1 MTAVPV
7 DYDRDPERFRTG
19 RRVVQAYGTGDVHQ
33 PVAARLAAA
42 VGLTPVLD
50 VGCGDGALAEALAD
64 LPPPGAGVAGW
75 VGLDASATM
84 LSAAPRPSIRG
95 DAATLPV
102 ADASVGA
109 VCALWMLYHLE
120 DPATVVHEAHRVL
133 RVGGVFVACTSA
145 RDDSPELTAHLGS
158 QPATSFDAEEAEAI
172 VAEVFDDIEVDRW
185 DGPHVRLPD
194 RAAVGE
200 YLIGRCIDPE
210 LAAEVADA
218 ATVPLVVTKRGVVVW
233 ARKG

>member
-33 PVAARLAAA
+33 PVAARLANE
-42 VGLTPVLD
+42 GLVPVLD
-50 VGCGDGALAEALAD
+50 LGCGDGALAEAMGGAA
-64 LPPPGAGVAGW
+64 PGAAAIGW

-84 LSAAPRPSIRG
+84 LAGGPRPAIRA
-95 DAATLPV
+95 DATALPV
-102 ADASVGA
+102 ADSSLGA

-120 DPATVVHEAHRVL
+120 DPTAVAREAHRAL
-133 RVGGVFVACTSA
+133 RPGGLFVACTSA
-145 RDDSPELTAHLGS
+145 RDDSPELTDYLGA
-158 QPATSFDAEEAEAI
+158 QPASSFDAEEAEAI
-172 VAEVFDDIEVDRW
+172 VAEVFDDVEADRW
-185 DGPHVRLPD
+185 DGPYVHLPD

-200 YLIGRCIDPE
+200 YLVGRCIDPDR
-210 LAAEVADA
+210 AAGVAA
-218 ATVPLVVTKRGVVVW
+218 AVRAPLDVTKRGVVVW